1 MTDLIKAASA
11 QQKPQL
17 KTDITQQPQHFFTV
31 STFKLIVM
39 LVATL
44 GLYDLYW
51 SYKNWVFI
59 KHKTGRDIS
68 PFWRTVFGILWIYS
82 FFKYIKLF
90 SLKAR
95 LKTHIYPG
103 FWVFLYIVLSLIGF
117 ISNSFVP
124 SFLLWIIIIRCNI
137 IILNINRKIFPNF
150 QNNTKYS
157 LSNYIVISIGGI
169 IWLLIIYGLF
179 SNDNLS
185 SGEIIL

>member
-44 GLYDLYW
+44 GLYNLYW

-82 FFKYIKLF
+82 FFKYIIWYIQIMRHLF
-90 SLKAR
+90 NSTYFIICKN
-95 LKTHIYPG
+95 IY
-103 FWVFLYIVLSLIGF
+103 I
-117 ISNSFVP
+117 
-124 SFLLWIIIIRCNI
+124 
-137 IILNINRKIFPNF
+137 
-150 QNNTKYS
+150 
-157 LSNYIVISIGGI
+157 
-169 IWLLIIYGLF
+169 
-179 SNDNLS
+179 
-185 SGEIIL
+185 